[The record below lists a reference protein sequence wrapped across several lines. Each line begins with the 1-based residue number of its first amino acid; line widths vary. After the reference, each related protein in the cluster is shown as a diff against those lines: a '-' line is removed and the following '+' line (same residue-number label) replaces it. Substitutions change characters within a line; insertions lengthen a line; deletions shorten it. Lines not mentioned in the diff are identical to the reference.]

1 MHIGVQSGATTTELG
16 YARAYSLYKAAGFDS
31 VDMNLNNKLKNETAF
46 RAGDFD
52 KTDCIFDHPME
63 EILAHFAP
71 EFAELKINGLVS
83 GQAQAPFPTSVP
95 RKP

>member
-1 MHIGVQSGATTTELG
+1 MDIVRIGVHSGATTTELG

-52 KTDCIFDHPME
+52 KADCLFDHPLE
-63 EILAHFAP
+63 EIPQVLLLP
-71 EFAELKINGLVS
+71 WLKHICTI
-83 GQAQAPFPTSVP
+83 GQCFRTFF
-95 RKP
+95 R